1 MDGDFYQGDLYVGL
15 KESAFQHSSILRH
28 MAENEKILENNL
40 FKPIEAHYHDGG
52 SDHSVRHPKA
62 QIILFGYALKRRLDA
77 FISLQTT
84 PFAIPWNAKCRYLIL
99 LGRESELWEKKRLV
113 LRKKTLKNCSQFK
126 RYLRSSKEAPWV
138 KGGITW
144 CCWTY

>member
-77 FISLQTT
+77 FISLQTA
-84 PFAIPWNAKCRYLIL
+84 PYNSFRNPVERKMSL
-99 LGRESELWEKKRLV
+99 LNLAWQGIGIMREETISFEKKNT
-113 LRKKTLKNCSQFK
+113 KKLQ
-126 RYLRSSKEAPWV
+126 PV
-138 KGGITW
+138 
-144 CCWTY
+144 